1 MLLQRIAS
9 EIVELRALL
18 FNIHRDSKKSGP
30 IHGYQLA
37 PDLFETP
44 EQRTEQDEM
53 DMIGESL
60 MSAFGGFGSG

>member
-18 FNIHRDSKKSGP
+18 FNINRDSKKSGP
-30 IHGYQLA
+30 IHGYHLA
-37 PDLFETP
+37 PDLFDAP
-44 EQRTEQDEM
+44 PRRSEQDEM

-60 MSAFGGFGSG
+60 MSAFGGFGGG